1 MRISDWSSDVCS
13 SDLFGCGPIGLGMV
27 LWLVDRGITDVVAL
41 DLAPERRERALAL
54 GARVA
59 FDPTKEDLRARLM
72 ELHGKGRV
80 FSRETVGTDA
90 WIDAAGAPRLVS
102 DVVRIGKDRKSGV

>member
-1 MRISDWSSDVCS
+1 MGV
-13 SDLFGCGPIGLGMV
+13 GMV

-54 GARVA
+54 GARA
-59 FDPTKEDLRARLM
+59 PFDPTKEDLRARLM

-80 FSRETVGTDA
+80 LRRETVGTDA
-90 WIDAAGAPRLVS
+90 GINAAAAQ
-102 DVVRIGKDRKSGV
+102 KSGAGLVGTECVRTYRTRCAPCP

>member
-1 MRISDWSSDVCS
+1 MGV
-13 SDLFGCGPIGLGMV
+13 GMV

-90 WIDAAGAPRLVS
+90 WHDAASPPRLVS
-102 DVVRIGKDRKSGV
+102 AADPIGTRTEKSRGGTDWGRT